1 MLAMG
6 NRLKNKNDFR
16 APTPAEIHRH
26 REGPSHAPAAI
37 AASHGSATA
46 GGGGVVATTRKP
58 RTATKA
64 SPRRCLSRRWCRPHA
79 KRDER
84 SKRVERDG

>member
-46 GGGGVVATTRKP
+46 GGGGAWWPPLESLARPPKP
-58 RTATKA
+58 
-64 SPRRCLSRRWCRPHA
+64 L
-79 KRDER
+79 RDAA
-84 SKRVERDG
+84 